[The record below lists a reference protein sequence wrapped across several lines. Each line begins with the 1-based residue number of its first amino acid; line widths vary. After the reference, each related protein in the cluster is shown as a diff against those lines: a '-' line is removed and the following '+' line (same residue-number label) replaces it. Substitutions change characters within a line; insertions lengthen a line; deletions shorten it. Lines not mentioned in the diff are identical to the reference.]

1 LTHLKKVMTI
11 TQLKYI
17 LALAEY
23 KNFSVA
29 SEKLSV
35 TQPTITVQLKRLE
48 EELGV
53 VLFDRNKRNV
63 RISEVGKL
71 FLEQA
76 KKIVYEA
83 EKIYDVVNVEKDYI
97 GGEFKLGIIPTI
109 TTTLLPLFLER
120 FIKKYPDLNLI
131 IEENSCEEIVH
142 KLKNRKLDAGIISTP
157 LEDTKIKE
165 NVLYHEPFVAYVHE
179 NSVLYRE
186 KTISAEQINTNEL
199 LFLQER
205 HCLTNTVR
213 NFCKNKNDQNRLYFE
228 LKTDN
233 IETLVRL
240 VDMGLGITLLPY
252 LHTLNISNEN
262 KNKLK
267 FFDNPEPARE
277 ISIVHTKEE
286 LKTHITE
293 VIQNTILEVIKE
305 VIQNRNVKVI
315 SPVL

>member
-1 LTHLKKVMTI
+1 MTI
-11 TQLKYI
+11 AQLKYI

-23 KNFSVA
+23 KSFSVA

-35 TQPTITVQLKRLE
+35 TQPAITVQLKRLE

-63 RISEVGKL
+63 HISEIGKL

-83 EKIYDVVNVEKDYI
+83 EKIYDVVNVEKGYI
-97 GGEFKLGIIPTI
+97 GGDFRLGIIPTV
-109 TTTLLPLFLER
+109 TPTLLPLFLSQ

-131 IEENSCEEIVH
+131 IEEYSTEEIVH
-142 KLKNRKLDAGIISTP
+142 KLKNRKLDAGITSTP
-157 LEDTKIKE
+157 LGDIKIEEK
-165 NVLYHEPFVAYVHE
+165 VLYSETFVAYVHE
-179 NSVLYRE
+179 NSILYRE
-186 KTISAEQINTNEL
+186 KTISPEQINTNEL
-199 LFLQER
+199 LLLQKE
-205 HCLTNTVR
+205 HCFTNTVR

-228 LKTDN
+228 LKSSN
-233 IETLVRL
+233 FETLIRL
-240 VDMGLGITLLPY
+240 VDQGLGITLLPY
-252 LHTLNISNEN
+252 LHTLTISSEN

-267 FFDNPEPARE
+267 FFENPEPARE
-277 ISIVHTKEE
+277 ISIIHTKEE

-305 VIQNRNVKVI
+305 MIPNRNVKVI
-315 SPVL
+315 SPIL